1 MKIYSKNGDKGKT
14 SLIGGEIVS
23 KHDLRVDAYGTID
36 ELNSFLGLIKDYS
49 NEKDINEVLFKIQL
63 KLFTI
68 GSILAQFET
77 KKENQPEKLQI
88 SAEDTIFIESQIDKI
103 QKELPVLNKFIIP
116 GGDKLVSF
124 CHVSRAVCRR
134 AERKITKLSEFS
146 QVNENILTYVNRL
159 SDFLFVLARYYTMIL
174 DIEESY
180 W

>member
-1 MKIYSKNGDKGKT
+1 MK
-14 SLIGGEIVS
+14 
-23 KHDLRVDAYGTID
+23 
-36 ELNSFLGLIKDYS
+36 
-49 NEKDINEVLFKIQL
+49 
-63 KLFTI
+63 
-68 GSILAQFET
+68 FET

-134 AERKITKLSEFS
+134 AERKITKLSEFNE
-146 QVNENILTYVNRL
+146 VNENILTYVNRL

>member
-1 MKIYSKNGDKGKT
+1 M
-14 SLIGGEIVS
+14 
-23 KHDLRVDAYGTID
+23 
-36 ELNSFLGLIKDYS
+36 
-49 NEKDINEVLFKIQL
+49 NEVLFKIQL

-134 AERKITKLSEFS
+134 AERKITKLSEFNE
-146 QVNENILTYVNRL
+146 VNENILTYVNRL
-159 SDFLFVLARYYTMIL
+159 SDFLFVLARYCLLYTSPSPR
-174 DIEESY
+174 DRG
-180 W
+180 